1 MNVKTANSRRF
12 GGLLRTAGI
21 SVEDLRAIVAAADL
35 SDFEEIQE
43 LFESAVCRDEFEK
56 VTVFLDAGVKPGSS
70 VMIEA
75 ARSGPAD
82 TLERLL
88 SAGGDPNAREW
99 HLSPIFEAV
108 KREDAKKVSLLLDA
122 GATPIAAAMTRAATQ
137 RDPNI
142 LVQLLAAGGD
152 PNGDELSTR
161 PLHVAAFRN
170 FAESVSILLEAGAD
184 PNKECEGTF
193 PLHWACLAGGAETV
207 ALLLESGADPHAKCV
222 ADHSPRDGRF
232 KFYETGDA
240 PIDLIRSYVTDE
252 LDALLKAGVD
262 PNHKSDASGLSFLH
276 RAAMGGRGDFIAK
289 LLEAGADPN
298 QPSRNGDMPLH
309 GAAENGRADV
319 LSTLIAAGA
328 DPNGRGNNGNSPLH
342 YAARAGCSEVV
353 EALMAAGSDPNG
365 QGNDGNSPVHYAARA
380 GYFEVVKA
388 LLAAGADPNHA
399 NEEGQTP
406 LHSVCSYGV
415 RDIEMSKLGETA
427 RLLLRVG
434 SDPDA
439 RDTRGRTPLF
449 NAAAAADE
457 YGRVIQSSIE
467 LVENLV
473 EKGADILAK
482 DNDGKT
488 ASFYAFHL
496 EVQAHLVTAEA
507 QARQQRLEAKIQEV
521 GELAPSRR
529 QSSDGPCLI
538 VGGDLFN
545 PREVAKAPAPTAL
558 QEALLQRMRL

>member
-1 MNVKTANSRRF
+1 MNVKAANSRRF
-12 GGLLRTAGI
+12 GGLLRTADI

-43 LFESAVCRDEFEK
+43 LFGSAVCRDEFEK
-56 VTVFLDAGVKPGSS
+56 VTVFLDTGVKPGSS

-99 HLSPIFEAV
+99 HLSPLSESV
-108 KREDAKKVSLLLDA
+108 RWGDAKKVSLLLDA
-122 GATPIAAAMTRAATQ
+122 GATPTAAAMTQAATH

-193 PLHWACLAGGAETV
+193 PLHWACLAGGTETV

-222 ADHSPRDGRF
+222 ADHSPRNGDSQL
-232 KFYETGDA
+232 YETGHA

-252 LDALLKAGVD
+252 LDVLLKAGVD
-262 PNHKSDASGLSFLH
+262 PNHKSEVSGLSLLH
-276 RAAMGGRGDFIAK
+276 RAAMGGSGDFIAK

-298 QPSRNGDMPLH
+298 HPSRHGDMPLH
-309 GAAENGRADV
+309 GAAEKGRTDV
-319 LSTLIAAGA
+319 LSTLMAAGA
-328 DPNGRGNNGNSPLH
+328 DPNGRGNNGNSPL
-342 YAARAGCSEVV
+342 
-353 EALMAAGSDPNG
+353 
-365 QGNDGNSPVHYAARA
+365 QYAARA
-380 GYFEVVKA
+380 GYSDVVEA

-406 LHSVCSYGV
+406 LHSVCSYRVRNSYGV
-415 RDIEMSKLGETA
+415 RNIDTSKLGETA
-427 RLLLRVG
+427 RLLLEAG
-434 SDPDA
+434 SDPNA
-439 RDTRGRTPLF
+439 RDIWGRTPLF
-449 NAAAAADE
+449 NVASAADE
-457 YGRVIQSSIE
+457 HGRFIKSSIE

-482 DNDGKT
+482 NNDGKT

-507 QARQQRLEAKIQEV
+507 QARQQRLEVKVQEV
-521 GELAPSRR
+521 GELASPKR

-545 PREVAKAPAPTAL
+545 PREVAKAPAPTAV
-558 QEALLQRMRL
+558 QEAPLQRMRL